1 MKADILTDDT
11 PFAAAAQAAVRLLH
25 RLSPENAA
33 AAEPFVLRLFDA
45 LAQGDTLVYVDDGEA
60 AALNAMPDLVG
71 RDGDTPLVLRGRQL
85 FLAKYFRQEQELARH
100 IRRIMQA
107 A

>member
-25 RLSPENAA
+25 RLSPENVA

-45 LAQGDTLVYVDDGEA
+45 
-60 AALNAMPDLVG
+60 
-71 RDGDTPLVLRGRQL
+71 
-85 FLAKYFRQEQELARH
+85 
-100 IRRIMQA
+100 
-107 A
+107 